1 MPIFARGERAMGKTM
16 ESDELFAIDGL
27 DGRSPSGDRSPELPE
42 GAKATKDA
50 EGETCTSRVNDD
62 IELSRRA
69 VPVVEVEEDVCSICL
84 DEFTSEDP
92 EQQTECE

>member
-1 MPIFARGERAMGKTM
+1 MGKTM

-27 DGRSPSGDRSPELPE
+27 EGRSPSSDRSPEVPE
-42 GAKATKDA
+42 VAEATKDG
-50 EGETCTSRVNDD
+50 EGETSTSRVNDD

-84 DEFTSEDP
+84 DEFTTEDP
-92 EQQTECE
+92 EQQTDCE